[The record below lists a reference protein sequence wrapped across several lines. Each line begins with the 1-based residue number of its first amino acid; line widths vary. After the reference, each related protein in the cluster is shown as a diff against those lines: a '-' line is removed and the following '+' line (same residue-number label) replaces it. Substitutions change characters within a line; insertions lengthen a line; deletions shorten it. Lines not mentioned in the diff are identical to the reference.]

1 MLQSS
6 QEVQKTQ
13 VIYDDEMDER
23 CISLC
28 DAINRIEGL
37 QTTSSCEG
45 HGKGPFSIYFDI
57 DAQGLKNLGKL
68 LYYIDSCHYKIG
80 WTVRVYGTCSL
91 KSHFILESPSKGE
104 KAYEEA
110 NEIAN
115 ALNTY
120 LDGR

>member
-1 MLQSS
+1 MINNTFI
-6 QEVQKTQ
+6 K
-13 VIYDDEMDER
+13 YDSDMDEK
-23 CISLC
+23 CIPLC
-28 DAINRIEGL
+28 DAINRIDGI

-68 LYYIDSCHYKIG
+68 LYYIDSCHYKTG

-91 KSHFILESPSKGE
+91 KSHFILESSSKGE

-115 ALNTY
+115 DLNAY
-120 LDGR
+120 LEME